1 MKIKK
6 IEGKNSDQYK
16 IIFGAEKF
24 HAEYDKEYPRL
35 GVWTLTMRTESNGLF
50 DTYCPVGP
58 KKFKS
63 LKEIKKFIK
72 DRKWLYIGKIKES
85 KRSIEYVKEKI

>member
-6 IEGKNSDQYK
+6 IEGKNSDKYK

-35 GVWTLTMRTESNGLF
+35 GVWSLTMWTESNGLF

-72 DRKWLYIGKIKES
+72 DRKWL
-85 KRSIEYVKEKI
+85 

>member
-35 GVWTLTMRTESNGLF
+35 GQWTLHRYHQEDSNSIFNMYYPCGL
-50 DTYCPVGP
+50 DI
-58 KKFKS
+58 KFKD
-63 LKEIKKFIK
+63 LKEIKKYIK
-72 DRKWLYIGKIKES
+72 DRKWL
-85 KRSIEYVKEKI
+85 